1 MGTETM
7 EEFKRILEKS
17 NSKDPKEA
25 FEGSIEMARYCGV
38 PEDKILKSKEE
49 IDRYFLGE
57 SKRT

>member
-1 MGTETM
+1 MGNM

-57 SKRT
+57 DK